1 MPFAEL
7 EYACASR
14 CASVVKVSDYAVRR
28 VKALSLPIVLGS
40 TFELDDS
47 KHGARLHE
55 KAEAPYA
62 DGDGYVYARWGSP
75 TNEGAARQ
83 VARLAKH
90 PTHTNTHTRA
100 RSAFVVEKSP
110 SRLLRF
116 GWLRYR

>member
-1 MPFAEL
+1 M
-7 EYACASR
+7 
-14 CASVVKVSDYAVRR
+14 SDYAVRR

-83 VARLAKH
+83 VSWRGVFCRRGLGGKGSGREGREKGQGSPLGRGEDTPGHVWRERRGEERL
-90 PTHTNTHTRA
+90 P
-100 RSAFVVEKSP
+100 
-110 SRLLRF
+110 
-116 GWLRYR
+116 